1 MSATVI
7 DVAGADMNGLREA
20 TTGHRRCR
28 VQSESEV
35 NCGSSAEL
43 RALPS

>member
-7 DVAGADMNGLREA
+7 DVAGGDMHGLREA
-20 TTGHRRCR
+20 TTGHRRSR
-28 VQSESEV
+28 VQSKSKED
-35 NCGSSAEL
+35 CGSSAEL